1 MATIGLKVANDPY
14 TSDSLSLA
22 DTLAKGI
29 FGDPEGQMKAR
40 ALASEVGVRMAS
52 RDKLIADT
60 GLVNIKTR
68 EEQALADAQDRAAN
82 AGPLVANAAVPMPV
96 PVEAS
101 RASAPGTTGYGPQPG
116 IVDAQAQRMHDAI
129 IAQNNALWPA
139 IVRGSNGPQLVKAGG
154 ELAGTS
160 VLEGGLVP
168 GSRPDP
174 NTLRIAGGLFTGS
187 APTTSTV
194 WSPGDTAGVD
204 AAARQKIEEEAAKT
218 VQPHDVTYRGQ
229 PGIVRLDANGNPV
242 YTGAQGTEQNPEK
255 PDLVDLPGG
264 GKGALIRD
272 PQGNPIGVK
281 ALPGAEGRPEKQD
294 IIDLPNGGKGVAI
307 RDGQGNVLGLIPIPG
322 GAGPPKTE
330 SFDPKKPAMTWDG
343 TKFVPAPGA
352 PVATPETGGPFAG
365 STATDGRALDFTTQI
380 QTKWNDPNFIPSKD
394 EAAYFSTTYNHLY
407 EQPKP
412 VEYKLEDGSTGIRWV
427 TPPPP
432 AGMPTPAQVFAKA
445 NGQAAPPVQAPPVQ
459 APPVQTPPVAAPP
472 AQAPPVAAPPVATPP
487 VATATPVV
495 AAPPVAP
502 APASGPTGSV
512 VVQQL
517 SPPVNQLKPPTE
529 AQLKAK
535 SFLPTLQTATATL
548 DKYNSKNLPST
559 IELGFTASSE
569 ELGTVGKLIKSNV
582 VSDNAKRYGAAAN
595 QWTSAQLYDLSG
607 AAIGK
612 GEFDRAVQGF
622 LPQPGDPQDLIDTK
636 TKLRHDFVNAVQ
648 QAAYSNDPK
657 VLASLDAGARLNGGP
672 IKTDAAGGGGGTSPP
687 KPPNAPP
694 EWDNL
699 SDRGKALWI
708 KKHGGQ

>member
-1 MATIGLKVANDPY
+1 MATIGLKVASDPY
-14 TSDSLSLA
+14 TQGSLSLA

-29 FGDPEGQMKAR
+29 FGDPEGQMKAK

-68 EEQALADAQDRAAN
+68 EEQANADALDRAAN

-101 RASAPGTTGYGPQPG
+101 RANAPGTTGYGPQPG

-139 IVRGSNGPQLVKAGG
+139 IVRNSNGPQLVKAGG

-294 IIDLPNGGKGVAI
+294 IVDLPNGGKGVAI

-352 PVATPETGGPFAG
+352 PVAAPETGGPFAG
-365 STATDGRALDFTTQI
+365 STATDGRALDFTSRF

-394 EAAYFSTTYNHLY
+394 DATYFSTTYNHLY

-412 VEYKLEDGSTGIRWV
+412 VEYTAADGSTGIRWV
-427 TPPPP
+427 TLPPPS
-432 AGMPTPAQVFAKA
+432 GMPTPAQVFARA

-459 APPVQTPPVAAPP
+459 TPPVQAPPVQ
-472 AQAPPVAAPPVATPP
+472 APPVATPP
-487 VATATPVV
+487 VATPPVATTPPVA

-502 APASGPTGSV
+502 APASGPAGSV
-512 VVQQL
+512 VVQPLTGPKPTPPPTHEQDENRRYLTMAADAHDRL
-517 SPPVNQLKPPTE
+517 SKFNPKTIPNGLDIALARTGGEPGLVNSVLGGISSQGARDYAQAASAFIEAYARPATGATISPADYKNFYQAMIPLPTDNANRLAVKAKLRSDLVDVYTQGGFPDEKSRNAWLESRKKSSDGGGDSGGSGDDVPPKSYTDQGGTPAGWKKLKP
-529 AQLKAK
+529 
-535 SFLPTLQTATATL
+535 
-548 DKYNSKNLPST
+548 DKR
-559 IELGFTASSE
+559 
-569 ELGTVGKLIKSNV
+569 KLF
-582 VSDNAKRYGAAAN
+582 
-595 QWTSAQLYDLSG
+595 Q
-607 AAIGK
+607 
-612 GEFDRAVQGF
+612 
-622 LPQPGDPQDLIDTK
+622 
-636 TKLRHDFVNAVQ
+636 
-648 QAAYSNDPK
+648 
-657 VLASLDAGARLNGGP
+657 
-672 IKTDAAGGGGGTSPP
+672 
-687 KPPNAPP
+687 
-694 EWDNL
+694 
-699 SDRGKALWI
+699 
-708 KKHGGQ
+708 